1 LNNIVIN
8 PNQKRIVFSEK
19 KKKEKK
25 KGRKIPDELVASDR
39 EYSGRLCSYVAQIIT
54 KETKK
59 DGEEKSTN

>member
-1 LNNIVIN
+1 LSF
-8 PNQKRIVFSEK
+8 RE